1 MIEPMKA
8 SSAQQPPAEKS
19 GPWVYEPK
27 YDGIRLLAVASGKDV
42 ALVTRNGIDRA
53 HSFPEVVRAM
63 RALTTGRRHRD
74 FILDGELVAIRHG
87 RPARFQELQARGQ
100 DRDPATVR
108 FIAFDLLLCGRDSLL
123 DAPWHER
130 REALEEFLQ
139 RRPAA
144 IDLSEVLEGSPAD
157 AIAQAKREGWEGVI
171 AKREESCYRPGARS
185 KDWLKLKLE
194 HEQEFVVGGWTEP
207 RNSRPYI
214 GALLLGYYDEAG
226 RFTYAGHT
234 GTGFSHEGL
243 RAMHRALLPLERAK
257 SPFVQAP
264 KTNELPHWVTPK
276 VVVQIRFNEWTREGK
291 LRQPVF
297 LGVRD
302 DKAARE
308 VVREPEILQDAA
320 APARARGAKAT
331 RAKATRAK
339 ATRGKATRAK
349 PTRAKATRAKTTAA
363 KKRGTTTRKATR

>member
-8 SSAQQPPAEKS
+8 TSAQHPPAEKS

-27 YDGIRLLAVASGKDV
+27 YDGIRLLAVASGREV

-53 HSFPEVVRAM
+53 HSFPEVVAAM
-63 RALTTGRRHRD
+63 RSLTTGRRHRD

-123 DAPWHER
+123 DEPWRER

-157 AIAQAKREGWEGVI
+157 AIAQAQREGWEGVI
-171 AKREESCYRPGARS
+171 AKREDSCYRPGARS

-243 RAMHRALLPLERAK
+243 RAMHRALLPLERPK
-257 SPFVQAP
+257 SPFVQPP

-276 VVVQIRFNEWTREGK
+276 VVVQIRFNEWTRDGK

-308 VVREPEILQDAA
+308 VVREPEILQ
-320 APARARGAKAT
+320 AKAKAPRAKAPRAKAP
-331 RAKATRAK
+331 RAKATRAN
-339 ATRGKATRAK
+339 ATRAK
-349 PTRAKATRAKTTAA
+349 APRA
-363 KKRGTTTRKATR
+363 KKRSTTATRKASR